1 MHDNQKLSMENSELN
16 NKINNL
22 IEQQVSKKVQTN
34 QLG

>member
-1 MHDNQKLSMENSELN
+1 MHDNKKLSMENSELN